1 MSEPAAAQAN
11 SLMLQAFRALPESW
25 QTTLLQSLEEHEGH
39 TTPLAELS
47 PDTADS
53 EATRALKGLYEAYL
67 RTYAAQAAGRACRH
81 FAAVLD
87 DTVRHGD
94 CPRSKDFDQHAGT
107 CGSCARART
116 DIVAIHTG
124 QHTTLSKA
132 LLPSTTERPASSP
145 GDGRSAALAIPALAT
160 PEPTEVPSP
169 RDISREASSRRVVPA
184 TPAFAVAAVVAAAA
198 AIAASVTVVVSDD
211 PATAARPPL
220 AASDSA
226 TGSVAEPAVA
236 VTATVT
242 VSATATPT
250 THTSAVARSR
260 DDRVTGSVPPVVAA
274 PPAPSGKPKGLQ
286 LVNQATGLCVG
297 IQGAV
302 NTQGAMM
309 QLQECVSSEAT
320 QRWERITAGQD
331 TYQLR
336 NTGTG
341 KCLDGTHNGGNV
353 VRVVQWDCHV
363 SDDRS
368 VQLWT
373 FTSDATAPGYRLF
386 FVPQVGSSDYS
397 SHLLGPEDWPQAN
410 PPRAGSYLAQLPNY
424 YNSSSF
430 IFAMNDGM

>member
-1 MSEPAAAQAN
+1 MSEPVAAEAN
-11 SLMLQAFRALPESW
+11 SLMLQAFRILPESW
-25 QTTLLQSLEEHEGH
+25 QTALLQSLDEHAGH

-47 PDTADS
+47 PDAADS
-53 EATRALKGLYEAYL
+53 EAAHALKGLYEAYL
-67 RTYAAQAAGRACRH
+67 RIYAAQTPGRACRH

-87 DTVRHGD
+87 DTVRNGED
-94 CPRSKDFDQHAGT
+94 SPRSKDFDQHAAT
-107 CGSCARART
+107 CASCARART

-124 QHTTLSKA
+124 QHTTLSRA
-132 LLPSTTERPASSP
+132 LLPSTAERPASSP
-145 GDGRSAALAIPALAT
+145 GNRRSAALAIPVPAT
-160 PEPTEVPSP
+160 LVPTEVPSP
-169 RDISREASSRRVVPA
+169 RGISREASWRRVVPA
-184 TPAFAVAAVVAAAA
+184 NPAFAVAAVVATAA
-198 AIAASVTVVVSDD
+198 AIAASVTVVISNG
-211 PATAARPPL
+211 PATATRPPL
-220 AASDSA
+220 AASASA
-226 TGSVAEPAVA
+226 TSSDAAAVA

-260 DDRVTGSVPPVVAA
+260 DNHATGSASPEVAA
-274 PPAPSGKPKGLQ
+274 PPAPSAKPKGFQ

-297 IQGAV
+297 IQGAAD
-302 NTQGAMM
+302 TQGAMM

-320 QRWERITAGQD
+320 QRWERIAAGQD

-373 FTSDATAPGYRLF
+373 FVSDGTAPGYRLF
-386 FVPQVGSSDYS
+386 FVPQVSSSDYS
-397 SHLLGPEDWPQAN
+397 SHLLGPEEWPEAD
-410 PPRAGSYLAQLPNY
+410 PPRVGSYLAQLPNY

-430 IFAMNDGM
+430 IFAMDDGI

>member
-1 MSEPAAAQAN
+1 MSEPAAAEAN
-11 SLMLQAFRALPESW
+11 SLMLQAFRSLPESW
-25 QTTLLQSLEEHEGH
+25 QTTLLQSLDEHAGH

-53 EATRALKGLYEAYL
+53 EAARALKGLYEAYL
-67 RTYAAQAAGRACRH
+67 RTYAAQTPGRACRH

-87 DTVRHGD
+87 DTVRFGD
-94 CPRSKDFDQHAGT
+94 CPRSKDFDQHAAT

-132 LLPSTTERPASSP
+132 LLPSTAERPASSP
-145 GDGRSAALAIPALAT
+145 GDGRSAALAIPAPAT
-160 PEPTEVPSP
+160 LVPTEVPFP
-169 RDISREASSRRVVPA
+169 RGISREASSRRVVPV
-184 TPAFAVAAVVAAAA
+184 TPAFAIAAVVATAA
-198 AIAASVTVVVSDD
+198 AIAASVTVVVSNG
-211 PATAARPPL
+211 PATATRPPL

-226 TGSVAEPAVA
+226 TSSVPAAVA

-242 VSATATPT
+242 VSATPTPT
-250 THTSAVARSR
+250 TPTSAVARPR
-260 DDRVTGSVPPVVAA
+260 DDRATGSVPPEVAA
-274 PPAPSGKPKGLQ
+274 PPAPSGKPKGFQ

-302 NTQGAMM
+302 GTQGAMM

-320 QRWERITAGQD
+320 QRWERIAAGQD

-373 FTSDATAPGYRLF
+373 FTSDANAPGYRLF

-397 SHLLGPEDWPQAN
+397 SHLLGPEDWPEAD
-410 PPRAGSYLAQLPNY
+410 PPRVGSYLAQLPNY

-430 IFAMNDGM
+430 IFAMDDGI